1 MADMSISLARIGLL
15 AAFIT
20 SLAAA
25 SAAAQPETITFEGR
39 HRGQPVQI
47 TASIRWPAG
56 TAAVPAM
63 VILHG
68 SAGINERREGRYA
81 HELVAMGVAAVQID
95 SFGPRGVRS
104 TVANQ
109 MAVSDTEV
117 NLDAINALKALADHP
132 RIDSRRIGIM
142 GFSKGG
148 VSALMVSHERLLQDR
163 GLPDGLRYALH
174 IPIYP
179 TCYVHYHQP
188 RTSGAPIY
196 LLLGGADTYAGV
208 EPCTSYGESLR
219 RSGARIEVKIYP
231 DAPHGFDG
239 GVAYNSPSGENY
251 SRCVAV
257 QRPDGVYVERDS
269 GAVVGSSAPDGWP
282 VLGPQ
287 APKIIAACR
296 TLGVSGGPNEK
307 ARARAMEDFKTY
319 VRRHLLGG

>member
-1 MADMSISLARIGLL
+1 MAMSSSFVRIGVIAALL
-15 AAFIT
+15 AAFT
-20 SLAAA
+20 LPAV
-25 SAAAQPETITFEGR
+25 AQQETITFDGR
-39 HRGQPVQI
+39 HRGEPVQI
-47 TASIRWPAG
+47 AATIRWPAG
-56 TAAVPAM
+56 SGVVPAM
-63 VILHG
+63 VIHHG
-68 SAGINERREGRYA
+68 SGGVNERREGRYA
-81 HELVAMGVAAVQID
+81 RELTAMGVAAVQID

-109 MAVSDTEV
+109 MAVGDAEF
-117 NLDAINALKALADHP
+117 NLDAINALKALAAHP
-132 RIDSRRIGIM
+132 RIDRRRIGIM

-148 VSALMVSHERLLQDR
+148 VSALMVSHERLLQDK

-188 RTSGAPIY
+188 RTTGAPIY

-208 EPCTSYGESLR
+208 EPCTTYGEALR
-219 RSGARIEVKIYP
+219 KAGARIEVKVYP

-239 GVAYNSPSGENY
+239 GVAYNSPRGENY

-257 QRPDGVYVERDS
+257 QRADGTYVERGS
-269 GAVVGSSAPDGWP
+269 GAVVGTSASDGWLM
-282 VLGPQ
+282 LGPQ
-287 APKIIAACR
+287 APKVIAGCR

-307 ARARAMEDFKTY
+307 ARAQAMEDFRSY